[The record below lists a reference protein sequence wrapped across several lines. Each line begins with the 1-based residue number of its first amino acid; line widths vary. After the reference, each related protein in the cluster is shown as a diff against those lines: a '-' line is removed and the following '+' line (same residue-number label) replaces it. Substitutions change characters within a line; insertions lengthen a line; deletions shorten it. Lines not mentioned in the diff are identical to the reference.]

1 MNCFLWTVLRF
12 SLCAWVGAATLFVV
26 TGVREVTM
34 TDFDATTKNVL
45 AATRFP
51 AYYAFGFTLVTVSAM
66 TAFGLLL
73 ASQDGRRRKIV
84 VLALAVFSLIVMWL
98 DHRFI
103 YQPLEIMMLEPEGR
117 LDPEFFKYHQWSKYV
132 NCVSVGACLIASFV
146 AAIPLPPSGIL
157 SDSALNESAAD
168 DRG

>member
-1 MNCFLWTVLRF
+1 MNRFLWTVLRF

-34 TDFDATTKNVL
+34 TDFDAATKNVL

-51 AYYAFGFTLVTVSAM
+51 AYYAFGFTLVAVAGTSA
-66 TAFGLLL
+66 LCLIL
-73 ASQDGRRRKIV
+73 INQEVCRRKIV
-84 VLALAVFSLIVMWL
+84 LLTLAVFALVVMLL

-117 LDPEFFKYHQWSKYV
+117 LDPDFFTYHKWSKYI
-132 NCVSVGACLIASFV
+132 NCVSVGACLVASFV
-146 AAIPLPPSGIL
+146 AACPIKVSTTSQST
-157 SDSALNESAAD
+157 SDS
-168 DRG
+168 

>member
-1 MNCFLWTVLRF
+1 MNRFLWTVLRL

-34 TDFDATTKNVL
+34 TDFDAATKNML

-51 AYYAFGFTLVTVSAM
+51 AYYAFGFTLIVVSAIS
-66 TAFGLLL
+66 AFGLILTSKE
-73 ASQDGRRRKIV
+73 ARRRKNV

-98 DHRFI
+98 DHQFI

-117 LDPEFFKYHQWSKYV
+117 LDPEFFTYHQWSKYI
-132 NCVSVGACLIASFV
+132 NCVSVGACLIASLV
-146 AAIPLPPSGIL
+146 SACPVTAPAVGDSGT
-157 SDSALNESAAD
+157 
-168 DRG
+168 R

>member
-1 MNCFLWTVLRF
+1 MRSRPDGVFCRMAGLTHDLPGVN
-12 SLCAWVGAATLFVV
+12 GLFAPV
-26 TGVREVTM
+26 
-34 TDFDATTKNVL
+34 
-45 AATRFP
+45 P
-51 AYYAFGFTLVTVSAM
+51 S
-66 TAFGLLL
+66 

>member
-1 MNCFLWTVLRF
+1 MNRFLWTVLRF
-12 SLCAWVGAATLFVV
+12 SLCAWVGAAALFVV

-51 AYYAFGFTLVTVSAM
+51 AYYAFGFTLVAVAGISAL
-66 TAFGLLL
+66 GLTL
-73 ASQDGRRRKIV
+73 ANREMRRRKVV
-84 VLALAVFSLIVMWL
+84 VLTLSVFALIVMYL

-117 LDPEFFKYHQWSKYV
+117 LDPDFFKYHQWSKYI
-132 NCVSVGACLIASFV
+132 NCVSVGACLVASFV
-146 AAIPLPPSGIL
+146 SACPAKPSVV
-157 SDSALNESAAD
+157 SNPTLNS
-168 DRG
+168 

>member
-1 MNCFLWTVLRF
+1 MNRFLWTVLRF

-51 AYYAFGFTLVTVSAM
+51 AYYAFGFTLVAVAAISA
-66 TAFGLLL
+66 LSLIL
-73 ASQDGRRRKIV
+73 ANNEMRRRKIV
-84 VLALAVFSLIVMWL
+84 VLALSVFALIVMYL
-98 DHRFI
+98 DHQFI

-117 LDPEFFKYHQWSKYV
+117 LDPEFFTYHQWSKYI
-132 NCVSVGACLIASFV
+132 NCVSVGACLIASFIS
-146 AAIPLPPSGIL
+146 ACPPKS
-157 SDSALNESAAD
+157 SVVDNPTPNS
-168 DRG
+168 